1 MNHCLTVVIP
11 CFNEAA
17 TINQCVENVL
27 KSTYVGQLIIVD
39 DGSTD
44 GTKDEI
50 RKLLDPRISIIEL
63 SKNSGKGAALA
74 AGFSK
79 AALPFVIIQDADLEY
94 DPSDYSKILAP
105 LLSDK
110 ADVVYGS
117 RFTGSDAHRVLYF
130 WHSVGNK
137 LLTLTSN
144 IFTNLNLTDM
154 ETGYKCFR
162 LEVIKS
168 IFIEEK
174 RFGVEPEITS
184 KIARGGWRVYEVG
197 ISYAGRT
204 YLEGKKIRAKDAFR
218 ALYSIVK
225 YR

>member
-11 CFNEAA
+11 CFNEIA

-50 RKLLDPRISIIEL
+50 RKLLDSRISIIEL

-74 AGFSK
+74 AGFSR
-79 AALPFVIIQDADLEY
+79 AMLPFVIVQDADLEY
-94 DPSDYSKILAP
+94 DPSDFSKILDP
-105 LLSDK
+105 LLNGK
-110 ADVVYGS
+110 ADVVFGS
-117 RFTGSDAHRVLYF
+117 RFSGTDAHRVLYF
-130 WHSVGNK
+130 WHSVANK
-137 LLTLTSN
+137 LLTLASN

-168 IFIEEK
+168 ISIQEK

-197 ISYAGRT
+197 ISYNGRT
-204 YLEGKKIRAKDAFR
+204 YLEGKKIRTKDAFR

-225 YR
+225 YH